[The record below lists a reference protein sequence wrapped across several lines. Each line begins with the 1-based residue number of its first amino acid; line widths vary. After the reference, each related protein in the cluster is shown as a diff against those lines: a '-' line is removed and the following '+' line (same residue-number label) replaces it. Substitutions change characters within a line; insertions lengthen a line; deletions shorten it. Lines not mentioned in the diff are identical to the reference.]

1 MQEQGPFSDHG
12 SGKKRQTGVNTV
24 CNRQIHDKK
33 SLTPLITDP
42 KGEVSFSMFFLGS
55 NQCFLTEPSVKFSLT
70 ALLENTD
77 YNARK
82 TRRKQDKHVLVELKC
97 SFAVLAWFALGGGGA

>member
-12 SGKKRQTGVNTV
+12 SGKERQTGVNTV
-24 CNRQIHDKK
+24 CTRERHDEK

-77 YNARK
+77 YNAK
-82 TRRKQDKHVLVELKC
+82 KQDENRTKA
-97 SFAVLAWFALGGGGA
+97 SW